1 MNIFSS
7 EIRKIVSIRATW
19 VYAAIIAIGMAA
31 GAILSA
37 YVQGMD
43 TPFDASAVTVAGDLA
58 MLVIIFAV
66 ANTIGADMTRGTQAW
81 SFLHTNRR
89 AGVVAASSFIS
100 SAFFLLAGVVGMLA
114 AWLGVT
120 ALGGHVDLSSW
131 TPIYIV
137 LARWGVFAPLAALL
151 AYVLRSGTFS
161 AMVLLADVFVFEIM
175 LGLASADWVR
185 RLTELLPMGN
195 ASVLGSGSFPGIDHD
210 RGTAALILAITIG
223 ITFAGAAIIVD
234 RRSVK

>member
-7 EIRKIVSIRATW
+7 EIRKLISIRATW
-19 VYAAIIAIGMAA
+19 VYAAIIAIGIAA
-31 GAILSA
+31 GAILNA
-37 YVQGMD
+37 YLQGMD

-89 AGVVAASSFIS
+89 AGVVAASSLIT
-100 SAFFLLAGVVGMLA
+100 SASFLLAGVVGMLVS
-114 AWLGVT
+114 WLGLTV
-120 ALGGHVDLSSW
+120 LGGDVDLSSW
-131 TPIYIV
+131 TPITMV
-137 LARWGVFAPLAALL
+137 LARWGVFALLAALL

-161 AMVLLADVFVFEIM
+161 AMVLLADVFVLEIM
-175 LGLASADWVR
+175 MGLASADWVR
-185 RLTELLPMGN
+185 RLTTLLPLGN
-195 ASVLGSGSFPGIDHD
+195 ASVLGAGSFPGIDHD
-210 RGTAALILAITIG
+210 RGTAGLILAITIG
-223 ITFAGAAIIVD
+223 GAFAGAAAIVE